1 MSHLD
6 PNRDFRDSGEL
17 PPRRYDADHAARA
30 SNAAWGWILGGVA
43 AVVVVL
49 IALTFAGTDTKT
61 ASNVPSAPPA
71 STRPAV
77 PPAPPAATTGQGSGT
92 SEITP
97 PAEPAPPSQQ

>member
-71 STRPAV
+71 
-77 PPAPPAATTGQGSGT
+77 PPAATTGQGSGT